1 MEVEINK
8 VTTYVNKIEKIKVK
22 TASIAGILKKDDVIG
37 FNIIFICW
45 NNRVNQII
53 EIFDGLYLNI
63 VSNATYYTY

>member
-37 FNIIFICW
+37 FNIIFIC
-45 NNRVNQII
+45 
-53 EIFDGLYLNI
+53 
-63 VSNATYYTY
+63 